1 MQASLFKQ
9 YLVHLLV
16 QAFATANTTA
26 SYLNKATQSKNSMQA
41 SRAMQAVHDMS
52 NLTTAN
58 KEGRTNYSRL
68 QQKQGEQER
77 YSVWPL
83 KYSKQLIVADRL
95 LQITASKQ
103 LLQITTKA
111 RRARTILSFAT

>member
-1 MQASLFKQ
+1 MQAIFHQALIVQASLFKQ

-41 SRAMQAVHDMS
+41 SRAMQVVHDMS

-68 QQKQGEQER
+68 QQKQGEQEQ

-83 KYSKQLIVADRL
+83 NYSKQLIVAHRL

-103 LLQITTKA
+103 ATTPA
-111 RRARTILSFAT
+111 